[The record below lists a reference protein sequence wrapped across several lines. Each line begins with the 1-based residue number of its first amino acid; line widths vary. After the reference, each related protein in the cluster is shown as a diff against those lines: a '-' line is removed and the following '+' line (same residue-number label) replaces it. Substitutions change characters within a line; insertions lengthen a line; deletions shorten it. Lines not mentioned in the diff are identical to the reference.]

1 MELTERQQAIMA
13 FISRHCASNG
23 YPPTVREIGLAVGL
37 ASPSTV
43 HAHLAKLEAAGA
55 IRRDPTKP
63 RAMFVC
69 ANGANGANGAAPA
82 RAVEAV
88 DGPPAGTLPLVG
100 AVAAGAPRLAE
111 EDVEDW
117 VRVPF
122 EGDFLLRVTG
132 DSMMNAG
139 ILDGDL
145 VCVRRQQTAVDGE
158 VVVAQLEDEAT
169 VKRLFRRDGR
179 VVLQPENDA
188 YEPIVADEVLI
199 LGRVVGVLRKL

>member
-1 MELTERQQAIMA
+1 MELSDRQQAILA

-23 YPPTVREIGLAVGL
+23 YPPTVREIGMAVGL

-69 ANGANGANGAAPA
+69 LDGADCED
-82 RAVEAV
+82 AVERVPEGA
-88 DGPPAGTLPLVG
+88 LPLVG
-100 AVAAGAPRLAE
+100 AVAAGLPRLAE
-111 EDVEDW
+111 EVVEDW

-139 ILDGDL
+139 IFDGDL

-179 VVLQPENDA
+179 VVLQPENEA
-188 YEPIVADEVLI
+188 YEPIVADDALI

>member
-1 MELTERQQAIMA
+1 MELSDRQQAILA

-55 IRRDPTKP
+55 IKRDPTKP
-63 RAMFVC
+63 RAMFLC
-69 ANGANGANGAAPA
+69 ANGSDCEEVA
-82 RAVEAV
+82 
-88 DGPPAGTLPLVG
+88 GPPEGTLPLVG
-100 AVAAGAPRLAE
+100 AVAAGLPRLAE

-122 EGDFLLRVTG
+122 EGDYLLRVTG
-132 DSMMNAG
+132 DSMTNAG

-145 VCVRRQQTAVDGE
+145 VAVRRQQTAVDGE
-158 VVVAQLEDEAT
+158 VVVAQIEDEAT

-188 YEPIVADEVLI
+188 YEPIVADDVHI
-199 LGRVVGVLRKL
+199 LGRVVGVLRRL

>member
-1 MELTERQQAIMA
+1 MELSDRQQAILA

-23 YPPTVREIGLAVGL
+23 YPPTVREIGMAVGL

-55 IRRDPTKP
+55 IKRDPTKP

-69 ANGANGANGAAPA
+69 SNGADCDEVLERVP
-82 RAVEAV
+82 
-88 DGPPAGTLPLVG
+88 DGSLPLVG
-100 AVAAGAPRLAE
+100 AVAAGLPRLAE

-132 DSMMNAG
+132 DSMMEAG

-145 VCVRRQQTAVDGE
+145 VAVRRQQTAVDGE

-179 VVLQPENDA
+179 VVLQPENAA
-188 YEPIVADEVLI
+188 YEPIVADDVQI
-199 LGRVVGVLRKL
+199 LGRVVGVLRRL